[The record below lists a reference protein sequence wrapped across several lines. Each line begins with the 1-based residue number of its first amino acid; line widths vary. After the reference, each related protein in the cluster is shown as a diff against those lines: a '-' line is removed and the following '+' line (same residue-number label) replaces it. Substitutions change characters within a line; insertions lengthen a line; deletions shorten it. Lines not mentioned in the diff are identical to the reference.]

1 MNYIIHVKEDG
12 VVSARSETSVEGLT
26 WKSEGEGKRMIRARQ
41 DMLDVDGR
49 SGGVA
54 YYVVN
59 TVHIG
64 ILAAGGKI
72 TITV

>member
-1 MNYIIHVKEDG
+1 
-12 VVSARSETSVEGLT
+12 
-26 WKSEGEGKRMIRARQ
+26 MIRARQ

-64 ILAAGGKI
+64 ILAAGEKI
-72 TITV
+72 TITVQLLSIPSTPGNPFSP